1 MKMKQLAAAAAAL
14 ALLGT
19 SAAFAVSPGADSPT
33 AEGKKGAEQH
43 DQSAQP
49 SQSTTAQPSQPTA
62 DQPSATDQPTQSATG
77 ESKGDSASSGASSA
91 PAKGDQAFTH
101 GESKR
106 CATMTGADK
115 EQCDKE
121 EATKTEGPAAQD
133 AAGTSQGSSK

>member
-1 MKMKQLAAAAAAL
+1 MKMKQLAAAAAL

-33 AEGKKGAEQH
+33 AEGKKGTEQH

-49 SQSTTAQPSQPTA
+49 SQSTT
-62 DQPSATDQPTQSATG
+62 G
-77 ESKGDSASSGASSA
+77 ESKGGSASTGASTP
-91 PAKGDQAFTH
+91 PAKGDQSFTQ

-121 EATKTEGPAAQD
+121 EATKTEGPAAGE
-133 AAGTSQGSSK
+133 AAGSSEGSSK